1 MARRPFDIW
10 ALACSQSSQKR
21 PGKTNIHTPVENIS
35 FVSCEDRAGALS
47 DIQSWQQNWQFVTP
61 ISHRAGGWLT
71 KENSSDLRRLLRRR
85 EGQRR
90 LKYCTALS
98 CFLAAARVLNVPK
111 FRRFPVFGFFFR
123 EYKR

>member
-10 ALACSQSSQKR
+10 ALACSQTSQKR
-21 PGKTNIHTPVENIS
+21 PGKTNIHTRVENIS

-71 KENSSDLRRLLRRR
+71 KENSPDLRRLLRRR
-85 EGQRR
+85 DGSAPFKVLHRSFVFLGRSER
-90 LKYCTALS
+90 LERAQIS
-98 CFLAAARVLNVPK
+98 SLAGLRILLP
-111 FRRFPVFGFFFR
+111 RI
-123 EYKR
+123 